1 MASRLLR
8 ESGWLVVGWVVVV
21 CVCLCL
27 CGCLCVCVCVY
38 SCVYVKFCRNPVS
51 DKTSLLILA
60 WSWLPLAV
68 VAALGKVEACGL
80 EARESLAR
88 SECGHEG
95 GRW

>member
-21 CVCLCL
+21 CVCACA
-27 CGCLCVCVCVY
+27 CAYVGVCVY
-38 SCVYVKFCRNPVS
+38 PCVYVKFCGNPVS
-51 DKTSLLILA
+51 DKTSLPILDR
-60 WSWLPLAV
+60 SWLPLAV
-68 VAALGKVEACGL
+68 VAALRKLEACGL

>member
-21 CVCLCL
+21 CVCACA
-27 CGCLCVCVCVY
+27 CAYVGVCVY
-38 SCVYVKFCRNPVS
+38 PCVYVKFCRNPVS
-51 DKTSLLILA
+51 DNISLLILA

-68 VAALGKVEACGL
+68 VAALRKLEACGL

-88 SECGHEG
+88 SECGHKG